1 MKVTSRMYR
10 STVPLLL
17 LVAAVAGGVAFAQG
31 QQQVEFWIVWDQIGQ
46 FREIL
51 APFHEAN
58 PDISVN
64 VSLSPQGVALRE
76 RLTVAVAG
84 GAPPDLV
91 LVVSPAADM
100 MMSGLFLELDE
111 FIAASETIGPEAYPP
126 GLFELF
132 SWDGHQYAVPGIEG
146 GPWSGLVVNERLLA
160 EVGLVEP
167 PQTLEDLQTYHRRLT
182 RYEDD
187 QLVRIGFSPLNAM
200 TGTYPADIWTRI
212 FDVSLYDPETQT
224 IRVNTPEMVAVM
236 EYIQQFY
243 EVMPINDTE
252 VFHQQYGWFSA
263 MNSNILAMEINGY
276 WSAGSYRNHADPIAF
291 TWVPTVHGDTF
302 MVLGTWAMAI
312 PRGAAHPETAFKVI
326 EYLSSPAAVQEIFN
340 RLGYLN
346 TNLTAVQNLDWS
358 AVPDIGFFIRSIAE
372 ANRYGLP
379 ENIPNMSNVRSELTY
394 AMRLVGRR
402 EATIPEALANAEARL
417 NAQLREMLGPSN

>member
-212 FDVSLYDPETQT
+212 FDVSLYDPDANYPGQHS
-224 IRVNTPEMVAVM
+224 RDGRRHGV
-236 EYIQQFY
+236 
-243 EVMPINDTE
+243 
-252 VFHQQYGWFSA
+252 H
-263 MNSNILAMEINGY
+263 
-276 WSAGSYRNHADPIAF
+276 
-291 TWVPTVHGDTF
+291 PTVLRSNAHQRHRSFPSTVRLVQRDEQQHLGHGDQR
-302 MVLGTWAMAI
+302 VLERRVL
-312 PRGAAHPETAFKVI
+312 PKPC
-326 EYLSSPAAVQEIFN
+326 
-340 RLGYLN
+340 
-346 TNLTAVQNLDWS
+346 
-358 AVPDIGFFIRSIAE
+358 RSHC
-372 ANRYGLP
+372 
-379 ENIPNMSNVRSELTY
+379 VH
-394 AMRLVGRR
+394 
-402 EATIPEALANAEARL
+402 
-417 NAQLREMLGPSN
+417 LGPDRPW